1 MPVIRHPRSL
11 GGALASLLVI
21 AGTAHAQPRG
31 TVTPDVFRRFSS
43 QVVKIHVIETGSAAK
58 AELGSAFF
66 VSTAGHLVTN
76 FHVISKL
83 VHAPERYRAEMVQS
97 SGEKRAVEVLAV
109 DVVHDLAILRSDAS
123 PARAFS
129 IAPVEVRQGERL
141 YSLGHP
147 NDLGLSIV
155 EGTFNGLLQH
165 TLYPKLHFTGSI
177 NPGMSGGPTISE
189 DGRVV
194 GVNVSTAGNQVSFL
208 VPIERAADLLAR
220 ALNGGATAAAQSD
233 FIGGAKQKD
242 FLGEISGQ
250 IREYQDEYLADM
262 FSGSGPT
269 VTLGQF
275 VLPTEPAP
283 FFKCWADANRD
294 PETPYQVVD
303 HQCSTDDYVYLSSD
317 QSTGIV
323 ELDHRLLTTEEL
335 NPLRFYAL
343 YTSTFHEEVDGTYGS
358 EDEVTPFR
366 CETTTVRNQARKL
379 RTVLCVRRYKKLD
392 GLYDA
397 VLRAAALGSHRAGLV
412 TTLTLS
418 GVSFANAQRTTR
430 RFLESISWH
439 E

>member
-1 MPVIRHPRSL
+1 MHFPDGAPRVLNRL
-11 GGALASLLVI
+11 GGALALLFVPVL
-21 AGTAHAQPRG
+21 AAQSQTRG

-58 AELGSAFF
+58 AELGSGFF
-66 VSTAGHLVTN
+66 VSASGHLVTN

-83 VHAPERYRAEMVQS
+83 VHAPERYRAELVQS
-97 SGEKRAVEVLAV
+97 SGGSRKVEVLAV
-109 DVVHDLAILRSDAS
+109 DVVHDLAILRSDAT
-123 PARAFS
+123 PARFFS
-129 IAPVEVRQGERL
+129 IAPVEIRQGERL

-189 DGRVV
+189 DGRAV

-208 VPIERAADLLAR
+208 VPIERAAALLDRTLA
-220 ALNGGATAAAQSD
+220 AGFTAP
-233 FIGGAKQKD
+233 KD
-242 FLGEISGQ
+242 FLAEIGDQ
-250 IREYQDEYLADM
+250 IRAYQNTYLADM
-262 FSGSGPT
+262 FAGVGPT

-283 FFKCWADANRD
+283 FFKCWADADRD

-303 HQCSTDDYVYLSSD
+303 HQCSTDDYVYVSAD

-323 ELDHRLLTTEEL
+323 ELDHRLLTTNEL
-335 NPLRFYAL
+335 NPIRFYAL

-358 EDEVTPFR
+358 EEDVTPFR
-366 CETTTVRNQARKL
+366 CETNTVRNQARKL
-379 RTVLCVRRYKKLD
+379 RTVLCMRRYKKLG

-397 VLRAAALGSHRAGLV
+397 VLRAAALGSNRAGLV

-418 GVSFANAQRTTR
+418 GVTFDNTQRITR
-430 RFLESISWH
+430 RFLESISWR